1 MTRQVLMMMSISILN
16 IFYTRCTKV
25 YTLDCLLNQSR
36 IDCPVRV
43 DRGIPFLHLL
53 LLVSCLKHTR
63 FRQMISQSLS
73 SCFLI
78 HSLTIFLSFFL
89 SLNTRNYFLQLT
101 QFSQPTAIV
110 HAPSA
115 SVSSLFPFLE
125 KIENTFPIFQH
136 FMAIITIKP
145 LHLGAQWLIH
155 TFFITTQ
162 SKIYSLSLKNI

>member
-78 HSLTIFLSFFL
+78 HSLTIFLSFFKYTQLL
-89 SLNTRNYFLQLT
+89 SPTHT
-101 QFSQPTAIV
+101 IFSTHSDCPCTIRLCLV
-110 HAPSA
+110 II
-115 SVSSLFPFLE
+115 LF
-125 KIENTFPIFQH
+125 
-136 FMAIITIKP
+136 
-145 LHLGAQWLIH
+145 
-155 TFFITTQ
+155 
-162 SKIYSLSLKNI
+162 S